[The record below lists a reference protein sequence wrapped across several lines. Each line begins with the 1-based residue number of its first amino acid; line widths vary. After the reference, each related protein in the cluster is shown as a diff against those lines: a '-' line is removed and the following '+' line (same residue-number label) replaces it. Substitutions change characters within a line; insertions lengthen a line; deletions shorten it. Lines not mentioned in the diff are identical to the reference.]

1 MTLVGHD
8 PTNSALRGRQLYQ
21 FVHRA
26 ILVKHI
32 LHWASLTHSPY
43 LSQPSAMFDFIGT
56 SHTQLYGLPTTQLSA
71 LYSILLS
78 STNFVLD
85 LISIILLFAY
95 VSLVLF
101 SLLWVSNL
109 VPDALPGFITENPNR
124 RPGCGIRTRTYI
136 SQFMRLLRNLFLYS
150 AIYNSISWRDY
161 LM

>member
-26 ILVKHI
+26 IWYSQGDSNPCLRRERPTTWPTCPWEHTFGQFIQWCPALSLFGVVSDMRLELIRLETEHFECSVSAIPPIRDIKHN

-85 LISIILLFAY
+85 LL
-95 VSLVLF
+95 
-101 SLLWVSNL
+101 
-109 VPDALPGFITENPNR
+109 
-124 RPGCGIRTRTYI
+124 
-136 SQFMRLLRNLFLYS
+136 
-150 AIYNSISWRDY
+150 
-161 LM
+161 

>member
-1 MTLVGHD
+1 
-8 PTNSALRGRQLYQ
+8 
-21 FVHRA
+21 
-26 ILVKHI
+26 
-32 LHWASLTHSPY
+32 
-43 LSQPSAMFDFIGT
+43 MFDFIGT

-124 RPGCGIRTRTYI
+124 RPGCARLDSNQRSSAYGADEMTT
-136 SQFMRLLRNLFLYS
+136 SLLR
-150 AIYNSISWRDY
+150 SI
-161 LM
+161 